1 MEMKDVKAGQIVII
15 DGIYNTKYKVYMLF
29 LTGETAVERSDFA
42 IDTSYTKLYKL
53 TISGIPPATKAIPEL
68 LQLELQAQLAGE
80 QTKSEKAKHL
90 PVLSMKGFL
99 GANQYTNN
107 FNPIEANTWFGL
119 SYVGID
125 LKFPLLFGENLQK
138 NIRILQLQTN
148 QYNQQKADKSAL
160 YTKDATTSKL
170 KMERVM
176 SQLATQEANL
186 ALSSESIAI
195 TQARFAEGQES
206 ASALNLEEASL
217 QSLKAEYRMNKK
229 QLWNSWLN
237 YLKASGQL
245 SVLWK

>member
-1 MEMKDVKAGQIVII
+1 MLFDKFEEKRLLKSDLNKSLINHNNVLQQLKDAQSELIE
-15 DGIYNTKYKVYMLF
+15 DKVYMLF
-29 LTGETAVERSDFA
+29 LTGETAVEKSDFA
-42 IDTSYTKLYKL
+42 IDNSYTKLYKL
-53 TISGIPPATKAIPEL
+53 TVLGIPPMTKAIPEL

-119 SYVGID
+119 SYVGFD

-160 YTKDATTSKL
+160 FSCCHYL
-170 KMERVM
+170 C
-176 SQLATQEANL
+176 
-186 ALSSESIAI
+186 LSYN
-195 TQARFAEGQES
+195 G
-206 ASALNLEEASL
+206 
-217 QSLKAEYRMNKK
+217 
-229 QLWNSWLN
+229 
-237 YLKASGQL
+237 
-245 SVLWK
+245 SVV